1 VTVLENGEK
10 TGLGEKL
17 NDFLQKKRRGLFIS
31 LITIVVLL
39 AGFMAGLSIRN
50 TLRNKAVSKVE
61 DFGRRYETLRVD
73 INDSAREGEVT
84 ALLEELGAFAEKS
97 FGYASARAY
106 SIRAGIYADQKNWA
120 EAEKA
125 WLAAA
130 NQAAKSY
137 LEPVSLYNA
146 AVAAEEQDNAE
157 RAIELYTKSLQGESF
172 PAAARSQFAVGR
184 LEESRNN
191 TEAALAAYRAL
202 ISRWPEDS
210 IWTNLAQSR
219 VIALSAAN

>member
-1 VTVLENGEK
+1 
-10 TGLGEKL
+10 
-17 NDFLQKKRRGLFIS
+17 
-31 LITIVVLL
+31 
-39 AGFMAGLSIRN
+39 MAGLSIRN
-50 TLRNKAVSKVE
+50 TLRKNAISKVE

-106 SIRAGIYADQKNWA
+106 SISAGIHADQKNWA
-120 EAEKA
+120 DAEKA

-130 NQAAKSY
+130 NKAAKSY

-146 AVAAEEQDNAE
+146 AVAAEEQDNTE
-157 RAIELYTKSLQGESF
+157 RAIELYSQSLQGESF
-172 PAAARSQFAVGR
+172 PTAARSQFAVGR

-202 ISRWPEDS
+202 IARWPEDS

-219 VIALSAAN
+219 VIALSSAN